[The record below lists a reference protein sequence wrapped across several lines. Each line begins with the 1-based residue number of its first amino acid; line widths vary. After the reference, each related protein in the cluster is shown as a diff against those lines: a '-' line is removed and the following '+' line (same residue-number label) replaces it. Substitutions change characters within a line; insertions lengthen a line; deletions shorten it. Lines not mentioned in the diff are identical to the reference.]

1 MGAEAKKYFAYAR
14 ECARQARE
22 ATSAERRDKLLELS
36 RVWMIAALTEG
47 NIAVPRTKSA
57 RRPMGDAMSTGFAN
71 RARKSDL
78 C

>member
-1 MGAEAKKYFAYAR
+1 MGVEAKKYFAYAR

-47 NIAVPRTKSA
+47 NVVVPDGEPRAGNA
-57 RRPMGDAMSTGFAN
+57 RELSR
-71 RARKSDL
+71 
-78 C
+78 

>member
-1 MGAEAKKYFAYAR
+1 MGVEAKKYFAYAR

-47 NIAVPRTKSA
+47 NVVVPDGEPRTGNA
-57 RRPMGDAMSTGFAN
+57 RELSR
-71 RARKSDL
+71 
-78 C
+78 

>member
-47 NIAVPRTKSA
+47 NVVVPNGEPRTGNA
-57 RRPMGDAMSTGFAN
+57 RELSR
-71 RARKSDL
+71 
-78 C
+78 

>member
-1 MGAEAKKYFAYAR
+1 MGAERKKYFAYAR

-47 NIAVPRTKSA
+47 NVVVPNGEPQAGNA
-57 RRPMGDAMSTGFAN
+57 RGLSR
-71 RARKSDL
+71 
-78 C
+78 

>member
-47 NIAVPRTKSA
+47 NIVVPNGEPRTGNA
-57 RRPMGDAMSTGFAN
+57 RGLSR
-71 RARKSDL
+71 
-78 C
+78 

>member
-47 NIAVPRTKSA
+47 NVVVPNGERREGNA
-57 RRPMGDAMSTGFAN
+57 RGLSR
-71 RARKSDL
+71 
-78 C
+78 

>member
-1 MGAEAKKYFAYAR
+1 MGAERKKYFAYAR

-47 NIAVPRTKSA
+47 NANCRADGEPRVRMPDGYPARTK
-57 RRPMGDAMSTGFAN
+57 
-71 RARKSDL
+71 
-78 C
+78 

>member
-47 NIAVPRTKSA
+47 NTIRVPMAS
-57 RRPMGDAMSTGFAN
+57 PEWGDERGLS
-71 RARKSDL
+71 R
-78 C
+78 

>member
-47 NIAVPRTKSA
+47 NIVVPDGEPRAGNA
-57 RRPMGDAMSTGFAN
+57 RRLS
-71 RARKSDL
+71 R
-78 C
+78 

>member
-1 MGAEAKKYFAYAR
+1 MGAEARKYFAYAR

-47 NIAVPRTKSA
+47 NVVVPDGEPRTGNA
-57 RRPMGDAMSTGFAN
+57 RELSR
-71 RARKSDL
+71 
-78 C
+78 